1 MARIDINLDVIK
13 NSNVSVPRV
22 VSGISGVKR
31 DMGLLRWRIDA
42 EVMNR
47 RGVKE
52 KMENII
58 SELSKAEQSVNDIYI
73 VTEGVI
79 NQYAESE
86 QILSAYAQKFE

>member
-86 QILSAYAQKFE
+86 QILSVYAQKFE

>member
-1 MARIDINLDVIK
+1 MARLEINIDLIK

-58 SELSKAEQSVNDIYI
+58 SELTKAEQSVNDIYV